1 LRIIAGPCVH
11 ENLELSKQIA
21 EHCQNIC
28 DKYNIDYY
36 FKASFDKANRSNF
49 NSHRG
54 EGLATYLTD
63 MYYID
68 SKKITDVHEVWQI
81 GEVKSV
87 VDVIQIPAFLCRQTD
102 LIVEAC
108 KTDCIV
114 NIKKGQFLAPWDIKN
129 IISKCNDARAI
140 WITERG
146 TSFGYNRLVVD
157 YCGLVDMLRNY
168 GNSVV
173 FDGTHSVQR
182 PGGGGDTS
190 NGDSSFVPSLLY
202 AAAAVGIKSFF
213 LEVHPEPW
221 KSPSDGD
228 NMLLL
233 RDFEEIVYNL
243 AKINTLQ
250 LTDNV
255 I

>member
-1 LRIIAGPCVH
+1 MKIIAGPCVH
-11 ENLELSKQIA
+11 EDYYLSKDIA
-21 EHCQNIC
+21 NHCQKVC
-28 DKYNIDYY
+28 DRYGVDYY

-49 NSHRG
+49 NSYRG
-54 EGLATYLTD
+54 EGLGAYLND
-63 MYYID
+63 MQGID
-68 SKKITDVHEVWQI
+68 SKKVTDVHEAWQI
-81 GEVKSV
+81 GEVKSI

-129 IISKCNDARAI
+129 IISKCNDARDV

-157 YCGLVDMLRNY
+157 YTGLVYLLRNY
-168 GNSVV
+168 GNSII
-173 FDGTHSVQR
+173 FDATHSVQR
-182 PGGGGDTS
+182 PGGSGDTTD
-190 NGDSSFVPSLLY
+190 GDSSFVPSLLY
-202 AAAAVGIKSFF
+202 AAASVGVESFF
-213 LEVHPEPW
+213 LEVHPIPE
-221 KSPSDGD
+221 KSPSDGA
-228 NMLLL
+228 NMLPLK
-233 RDFEEIVYNL
+233 DFENIVYNL

-250 LTDNV
+250 LTNNM